1 MPKRCTL
8 GHRMALDALRK
19 RLPALYAARD
29 AASRYDADGIHDMRV
44 ASRRLRSVLV
54 AHKTQLKQKAS
65 DELLNRFKAITG
77 GLGVARELDVTC
89 ALLEKKRSKMKGAP
103 RTAATQVLG
112 ALRALRKSE
121 TQSVDAGVHL
131 AAEERI
137 EAAVRQLESESGKC
151 KHCYLASAEEAL
163 EKRLA
168 LLDKRYAL
176 WQKTHSEEELHQV
189 RIAFKHLRYHAEVF
203 QPLYGQPMEDFIK
216 KLKSAQEHLGAWND
230 ARVLRDY
237 VERLAH
243 DLNGKASEGVAQLH
257 SELDREADGLLDAF
271 EASAED
277 LFNEESHA
285 RIRDLFA
292 DPSHTCCDRKKDE

>member
-19 RLPALYAARD
+19 RLPALHAARE

-44 ASRRLRSVLV
+44 ASRRLRSVLA
-54 AHKTQLKQKAS
+54 AHKSQLKRKTS
-65 DELLNRFKAITG
+65 DELLSRFKAITG

-112 ALRALRKSE
+112 ALRALRNSE

-131 AAEERI
+131 ASEERV
-137 EAAVRQLESESGKC
+137 EAAIQELATSTRKC
-151 KHCYLASAEEAL
+151 KHCYLASAEETLA
-163 EKRLA
+163 KRLA
-168 LLDKRYAL
+168 ILGKRYAL
-176 WQKTHSEEELHQV
+176 WQKTHGEEDLHQV
-189 RIAFKHLRYHAEVF
+189 RIAFKHLRYHAEIF
-203 QPLYGQPMEDFIK
+203 QQLYGESMGAFIK
-216 KLKSAQEHLGAWND
+216 ELKSTQEQLGAWND

-243 DLNGKASEGVAQLH
+243 ELNGKAADGVAQLY
-257 SELDREADGLLDAF
+257 SALDRDTDELLETF
-271 EASAED
+271 EKGAAH
-277 LFNEESHA
+277 LFTEESQG
-285 RIRDLFA
+285 RIRALFA
-292 DPSHTCCDRKKDE
+292 NPVHTCCDHRKDE